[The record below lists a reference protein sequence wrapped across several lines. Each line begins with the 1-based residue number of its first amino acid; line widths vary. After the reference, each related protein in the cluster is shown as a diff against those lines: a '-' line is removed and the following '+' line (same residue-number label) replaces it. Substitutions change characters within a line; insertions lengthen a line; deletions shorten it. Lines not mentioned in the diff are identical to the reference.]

1 MWFLG
6 KNKKSVRKEEKRM
19 TLDEILKGIDELPEE
34 DRAKV
39 KDKMDD
45 LYKAEDERE
54 IDKIE
59 ENRAEDTK
67 TEDDKKED
75 KDEETEEIAK
85 DVDDVEKEIKTD
97 EDEKSDADSEKE
109 PHDDSSTPL
118 EQIIRQAVAEEV
130 KSAVAALMK
139 PSEEEKH
146 PSRVPEKDKSEI
158 AKIEAIYS

>member
-1 MWFLG
+1 
-6 KNKKSVRKEEKRM
+6 M

-59 ENRAEDTK
+59 EERAEDPE
-67 TEDDKKED
+67 TEED
-75 KDEETEEIAK
+75 KEEEKEEESEEIAK
-85 DVDDVEKEIKTD
+85 DVDEVEETA
-97 EDEKSDADSEKE
+97 EYAEHSEE
-109 PHDDSSTPL
+109 HPESASNPL

-130 KSAVAALMK
+130 KNAIAALVK
-139 PSEEEKH
+139 PSPEEKE
-146 PSRVPEKDKSEI
+146 PTPASDKDKKSI
-158 AKIEAIYS
+158 AEIEAIYS

>member
-1 MWFLG
+1 
-6 KNKKSVRKEEKRM
+6 M

-59 ENRAEDTK
+59 EERAEDPETK
-67 TEDDKKED
+67 DEKEEE
-75 KDEETEEIAK
+75 KDEESEEIAK
-85 DVDDVEKEIKTD
+85 DVDEVEETAEDD
-97 EDEKSDADSEKE
+97 EHSEE
-109 PHDDSSTPL
+109 HAEEHHEEHPESASTPF

-130 KSAVAALMK
+130 KNAIAALVK
-139 PSEEEKH
+139 PSPEEKE
-146 PSRVPEKDKSEI
+146 PTPTSDKDKKSIDE
-158 AKIEAIYS
+158 IEAIYS

>member
-1 MWFLG
+1 
-6 KNKKSVRKEEKRM
+6 M

-59 ENRAEDTK
+59 EERAEDPE
-67 TEDDKKED
+67 TEED
-75 KDEETEEIAK
+75 KEEEKEEESEEIAK
-85 DVDDVEKEIKTD
+85 DVDEVEETA
-97 EDEKSDADSEKE
+97 EDAEHSEE
-109 PHDDSSTPL
+109 HPESASNPL

-130 KSAVAALMK
+130 KNAIAALVK
-139 PSEEEKH
+139 PSPEEKE
-146 PSRVPEKDKSEI
+146 PTPASDKDKKSI
-158 AKIEAIYS
+158 AEIEAIYS